1 MKDKPTIT
9 DILVNNFSRDKP
21 LSDLADDFETLELEV
36 AREKSTHDDN
46 TQRMRA
52 LKILSSFQLRRVLEK
67 LVEKPGKPAPR
78 DRSHLKVIK

>member
-9 DILVNNFSRDKP
+9 DILVNIFSRDKP
-21 LSDLADDFETLELEV
+21 LSDLADDYEALELEV
-36 AREKSTHDDN
+36 AREKPTHGED
-46 TQRMRA
+46 TQRMTA

-78 DRSHLKVIK
+78 DRSHLRVIK